1 MEQISERYG
10 AQAVVIS
17 IDPRR
22 VWVKDPSE
30 TKNRCVKS
38 AKTGPDGETYC
49 WWQCTVKGGREGRD
63 IGAYELA
70 VAMEDL
76 GAGEI
81 LLNCIDEDGQGNGF
95 DHELVGLVSDAVSIP
110 VIASSGAGKPS
121 HFTDVFGATNCSAA
135 LAAGIFHR
143 EEVKVEEVKAHMR
156 EGGCRPE
163 SGRRVRRARRARRS
177 VLVNARA
184 SNLEQRAAVRGRASS
199 TPPAPVLLLSPL
211 GLPRASRSALKKR
224 HHALTM
230 LAFSSSVHAS
240 MTFSLSTSGLA
251 PDHSPIFAVAE
262 QEEERHH
269 SHAPLFISA
278 LVSASWSPMILTKET
293 SESSSESAA
302 K

>member
-1 MEQISERYG
+1 M
-10 AQAVVIS
+10 VIS

-143 EEVKVEEVKAHMR
+143 GEVAISEVKDHMR
-156 EGGCRPE
+156 KNGVP
-163 SGRRVRRARRARRS
+163 SRA
-177 VLVNARA
+177 
-184 SNLEQRAAVRGRASS
+184 
-199 TPPAPVLLLSPL
+199 
-211 GLPRASRSALKKR
+211 
-224 HHALTM
+224 
-230 LAFSSSVHAS
+230 
-240 MTFSLSTSGLA
+240 
-251 PDHSPIFAVAE
+251 
-262 QEEERHH
+262 
-269 SHAPLFISA
+269 
-278 LVSASWSPMILTKET
+278 
-293 SESSSESAA
+293 
-302 K
+302 